1 MVFLGRCWLK
11 GFWRKCF
18 WRDGFYP
25 IAALCRIISVYG
37 LIIFF
42 TISLTAC
49 FSPMDLFDEASH
61 YPANFTHKFE
71 DYDFETQSPIADNRA
86 AFYKALHYCN
96 ILANQTKAQ
105 YVAVKSIPDD
115 KSLAVNTKTNKL
127 FIPLDLI
134 SRYDVTYQHKGL
146 DAVITLCMSRRGYH
160 KQR

>member
-1 MVFLGRCWLK
+1 MVFLSRCWRK
-11 GFWRKCF
+11 GF

-25 IAALCRIISVYG
+25 IVVLCRIISVCG
-37 LIIFF
+37 LIIFL

-49 FSPMDLFDEASH
+49 FSPMGLFDEASH

-71 DYDFETQSPIADNRA
+71 DYDFETQSPIADNRT
-86 AFYKALHYCN
+86 AFYEALHYCK

-105 YVAVKSIPDD
+105 YVAVKSAPND

-134 SRYDVTYQHKGL
+134 SRYDVIYQHKGL
-146 DAVITLCMSRRGYH
+146 DAVITLCLSRRGYH
-160 KQR
+160 KQS